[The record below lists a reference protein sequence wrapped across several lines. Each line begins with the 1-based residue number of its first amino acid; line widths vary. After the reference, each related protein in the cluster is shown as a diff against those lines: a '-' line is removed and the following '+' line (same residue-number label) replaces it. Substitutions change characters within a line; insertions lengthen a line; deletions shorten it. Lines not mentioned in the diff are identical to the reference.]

1 LIWYNAIIFSEAGL
15 CLTGMGAYAA
25 SKAGLNAITSS
36 LAAEVIDFNITV
48 NALLPTIIDTPANRA
63 AMPTSD
69 PARWVLP
76 EQLAEIAYS
85 LSTPWGDPISGALIP
100 VSGRV

>member
-1 LIWYNAIIFSEAGL
+1 
-15 CLTGMGAYAA
+15 MGAYAA
-25 SKAGLNAITSS
+25 SKAGLNALTSS
-36 LAAEVIDFNITV
+36 LAAEVTDYNITV
-48 NALLPTIIDTPANRA
+48 NALLPTIIDTPANRV

-76 EQLAEIAYS
+76 EQLADIAFS
-85 LSTPWGDPISGALIP
+85 LVSPWGDPINGALIP